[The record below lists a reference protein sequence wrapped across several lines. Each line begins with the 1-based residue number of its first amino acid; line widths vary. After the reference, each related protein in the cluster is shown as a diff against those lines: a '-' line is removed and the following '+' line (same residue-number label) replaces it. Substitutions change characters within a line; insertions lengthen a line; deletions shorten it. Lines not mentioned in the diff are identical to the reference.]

1 MFSQSLTS
9 FFVSHQELL
18 WLTTLFLDLGF
29 TLLLYRWFGTAG
41 LQVAIATAIVL
52 ANLQGPKLT
61 EIFGLETSLG
71 VIFYSAIFFATDI
84 LSENHGR
91 EKANQA
97 VMMGFVVSV
106 IVVVMLSIGVMFQ
119 PSTQPDTT
127 VFANNVH
134 DAFNT
139 IVNFSPRFVAG
150 SLLAYLIS
158 QRLDVWVF
166 HKVRE
171 LTKGRSLW
179 LRNNV
184 STLTSQMVDT
194 AIYSLVVW
202 WGVVDLTTA
211 LALGAAK
218 YVFKL
223 AIALIDTPFLYLARS
238 WRRSEPAAQTA

>member
-1 MFSQSLTS
+1 MFSQSLSS
-9 FFVSHQELL
+9 FFVSHQEVL
-18 WLTTLFLDLGF
+18 WLTTLLLDLGF
-29 TLLLYRWFGTAG
+29 TLLLYRWFGVAG

-61 EIFGLETSLG
+61 EVFGLETSLG

-91 EKANQA
+91 DKANQA
-97 VMMGFVVSV
+97 VMLGFVVSV
-106 IVVVMLSIGVMFQ
+106 IVVTMLSIGVLFQ
-119 PSTQPDTT
+119 PSSNPDTAA
-127 VFANNVH
+127 FAASVH
-134 DAFNT
+134 GAFNT
-139 IVNFSPRFVAG
+139 IINFSPRFVAG

-166 HKVRE
+166 HKVRQ
-171 LTKGRSLW
+171 LTRGRSLW

-194 AIYSLVVW
+194 AIYSLIVW
-202 WGVVDLTTA
+202 WGVVDLATA
-211 LALGAAK
+211 LKLGAAK

-223 AIALIDTPFLYLARS
+223 AIALIDTPFLYLAR
-238 WRRSEPAAQTA
+238 RMRPPQTAPQ